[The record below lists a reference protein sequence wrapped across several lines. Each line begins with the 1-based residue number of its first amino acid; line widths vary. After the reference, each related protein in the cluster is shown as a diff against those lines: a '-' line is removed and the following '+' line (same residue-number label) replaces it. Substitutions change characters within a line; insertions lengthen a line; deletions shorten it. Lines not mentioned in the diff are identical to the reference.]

1 MKDYCHPINPAE
13 KGPASMEGTSEFT
26 IPQLLHRCAETM
38 GDKPALRVEREKETG
53 VCPGAAAFA
62 AKELTQ
68 KTANVK
74 GTFPP
79 QPRFPA
85 MEWGNRDGKADDQWT
100 TWTYRQYYEESA
112 AIAKALM
119 AAKVEQFDA
128 VAIFGFNS
136 PEWVMASQ
144 ATFMAGAKTAGIYPT
159 DTAEQIA
166 YKWCVPLA
174 APFLRVRPGTEPN
187 VCSQQPLRLKG
198 DCAGGQAL
206 PQQVRHCRRQC
217 QGRPDHRDL
226 EPGR

>member
-79 QPRFPA
+79 EPRFPA
-85 MEWGNRDGKADDQWT
+85 MEWGNRDGKAGDQWT
-100 TWTYRQYYEESA
+100 TWTYKQYYEDSA

-174 APFLRVRPGTEPN
+174 APLRARRGTEPN
-187 VCSQQPLRLKG
+187 V
-198 DCAGGQAL
+198 AL
-206 PQQVRHCRRQC
+206 AATTPAQR
-217 QGRPDHRDL
+217 
-226 EPGR
+226 

>member
-26 IPQLLHRCAETM
+26 IPQLLQVCAETM

-79 QPRFPA
+79 EPRFPA
-85 MEWGNRDGKADDQWT
+85 MEWGARDGKAGDQWT
-100 TWTYRQYYEESA
+100 TWTYKEYYEESA
-112 AIAKALM
+112 AIAKAFM

-174 APFLRVRPGTEPN
+174 APLRVRRGTDSN
-187 VCSQQPLRLKG
+187 V
-198 DCAGGQAL
+198 AL
-206 PQQVRHCRRQC
+206 AATTPAQR
-217 QGRPDHRDL
+217 
-226 EPGR
+226 